1 MPGQFEKSAVRMG
14 GPWGGPLAAKKKR
27 AAEGTTVEAG
37 CPMWMG
43 SIHALGALVR
53 TSFLGARRTAAY
65 ISTLFSKLL

>member
-37 CPMWMG
+37 VQCGWDRFMRW
-43 SIHALGALVR
+43 
-53 TSFLGARRTAAY
+53 AR
-65 ISTLFSKLL
+65 